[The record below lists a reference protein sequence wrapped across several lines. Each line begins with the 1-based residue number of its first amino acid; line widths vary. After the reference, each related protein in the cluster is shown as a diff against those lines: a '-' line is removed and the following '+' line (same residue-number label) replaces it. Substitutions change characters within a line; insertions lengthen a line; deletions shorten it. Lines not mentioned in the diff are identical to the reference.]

1 MSTDIPSIQPNTDLQ
16 CQPYNVIISNRI
28 QHIGISAEFLRDDPK
43 TGWVRPAAFAS
54 RQGVNRGDQLSAGAR
69 FSTLYPSQCFACI
82 ITNVPREPSAVCPNP
97 TGLNPWC
104 GNEGPSYTCIKLN
117 PKIGMNQILLAK
129 KNYILQNNKGN
140 VISGLAAGKNTWARN
155 QALGG
160 FGGGQ
165 TKAQIWSNVARGRAP
180 SGMPAK
186 QYGVQN
192 VTITTPNLFPNS
204 TSRLADTITACK
216 LK

>member
-1 MSTDIPSIQPNTDLQ
+1 MSADIPSIQPNYDLQ
-16 CQPYNVIISNRI
+16 CQPYNAIIKARI
-28 QHIGISAEFLRDDPK
+28 EHIGVSAEFLRNDPA
-43 TGWVRPAAFAS
+43 TGWVRPAAFS
-54 RQGVNRGDQLSAGAR
+54 SGSGVNRGDQLSAGAQ
-69 FSTLYPSQCFACI
+69 FSTLYPSKCFACQ
-82 ITNVPREPSAVCPNP
+82 ITNVPNYDPAHHTHPEN
-97 TGLNPWC
+97 N
-104 GNEGPSYTCIKLN
+104 GPSYACLVLKPN
-117 PKIGMNQILLAK
+117 IGMNQILLAK

-140 VISGLAAGKNTWARN
+140 VISGLAAGKNTWAQN
-155 QALGG
+155 KALGG